1 MENIIKFYMVPASPW
16 SFLCL
21 DRLEN
26 ICKSYNLKLDIIPID
41 IFKIFEMNDIKMVS
55 KRPKALQKNR
65 LNELQR
71 WKNHLNIKF
80 NIQPKFFPVNPIK
93 SCRLIIAA
101 SIVYPQDKDLIFKL
115 VKGLAEAVWVNDLN
129 IDNDDIIFDILAR
142 LSDSERII
150 DVFNTEK
157 PSSILLDNTMNA
169 IKNDVFGVPTFI
181 FKNQMFWGQDR
192 IFFLEKEIRKLNV

>member
-1 MENIIKFYMVPASPW
+1 M
-16 SFLCL
+16 
-21 DRLEN
+21 
-26 ICKSYNLKLDIIPID
+26 
-41 IFKIFEMNDIKMVS
+41 
-55 KRPKALQKNR
+55 
-65 LNELQR
+65 
-71 WKNHLNIKF
+71 
-80 NIQPKFFPVNPIK
+80 
-93 SCRLIIAA
+93 
-101 SIVYPQDKDLIFKL
+101 